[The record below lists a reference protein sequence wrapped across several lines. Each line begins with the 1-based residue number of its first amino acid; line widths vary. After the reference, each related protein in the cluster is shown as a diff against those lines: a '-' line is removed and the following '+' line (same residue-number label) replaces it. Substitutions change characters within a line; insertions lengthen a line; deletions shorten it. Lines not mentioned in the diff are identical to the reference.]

1 MNRPT
6 RVFIWGLIIF
16 FSGVFSTSMLFSDII
31 SSTGNGWGIYAA
43 IVASLLITL
52 YGFHAVNQSLK
63 SER

>member
-31 SSTGNGWGIYAA
+31 SSTENGWGIYAV
-43 IVASLLITL
+43 IVVSLLITL
-52 YGFHAVNQSLK
+52 YGSYIVGQSLK
-63 SER
+63 IER